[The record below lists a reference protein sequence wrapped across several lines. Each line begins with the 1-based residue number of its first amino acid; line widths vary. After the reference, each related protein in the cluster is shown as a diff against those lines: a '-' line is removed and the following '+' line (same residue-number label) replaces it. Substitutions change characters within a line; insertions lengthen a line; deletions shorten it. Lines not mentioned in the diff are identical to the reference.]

1 MPTAEP
7 GWRWENLTSALEAWG
22 FDPVL
27 DRALATITDT
37 PADILPGRAYET
49 DADGTPIAAVR
60 YVDDGE
66 WRIVF
71 SVALQAFENALLLMH
86 VFRRPW

>member
-1 MPTAEP
+1 MPSTEA
-7 GWRWENLTSALEAWG
+7 GWRWEDLAGTLEAWG

-27 DRALATITDT
+27 DRALAAIADT
-37 PADILPGRAYET
+37 PVDILPGRAYDT
-49 DADGTPIAAVR
+49 DTSGTPVAAVR

-71 SVALQAFENALLLMH
+71 SVALQAYANVLMLMNI
-86 VFRRPW
+86 FRRPW

>member
-1 MPTAEP
+1 MRRSEP
-7 GWRWENLTSALEAWG
+7 GWRWENLTSTLEDWG

-27 DRALATITDT
+27 DRKLSAIADT
-37 PADILPGRAYET
+37 PADVLPGHAYAT
-49 DADGTPIAAVR
+49 DANGTPIAALR

-71 SVALQAFENALLLMH
+71 SVALQAFENALLLMDI
-86 VFRRPW
+86 FRRPW